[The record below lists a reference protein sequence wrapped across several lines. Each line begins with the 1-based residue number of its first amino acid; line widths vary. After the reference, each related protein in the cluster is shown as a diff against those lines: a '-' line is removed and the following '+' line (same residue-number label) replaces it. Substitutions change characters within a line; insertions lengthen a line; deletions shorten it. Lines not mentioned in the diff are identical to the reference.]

1 MRKIKFLILCC
12 SLPLFVLLFENTFW
26 KKAAG
31 QTGTVTAGQ
40 KFKNIKV
47 LNDMPADQMG
57 KVMNIMSA
65 SLGVDCNFCHISET
79 EFDKDGKKEKD
90 IARKMIAMTFMLN
103 KDYFDGKLEV
113 TCNTCHQGREHP
125 VSAISLPSLM
135 SLMPQQPAARK
146 PSENENKVNVD
157 TILDNY
163 AKALGGKAAL
173 GKIKTRVIKA
183 RRIEADGKTAETED
197 VYLKAP
203 NKSLMITAY
212 GKYLVA
218 EGYDGSAAWKR
229 GDGENIAL
237 YEEEAEQIKREAELF
252 DIPNIKTIYAQMVF
266 GTTDKIKDREVYVIR
281 ATPIAG
287 GAAGA
292 RERLYFDVQTG
303 LLVRRTASI
312 MTVLGVFQFQ
322 VDYEDYRAFDGV
334 KIPLTTRWSMP
345 NLSWTRKALTVK
357 NNVPIDDAKFV
368 NK

>member
-1 MRKIKFLILCC
+1 
-12 SLPLFVLLFENTFW
+12 
-26 KKAAG
+26 
-31 QTGTVTAGQ
+31 
-40 KFKNIKV
+40 
-47 LNDMPADQMG
+47 MPADQMG

-113 TCNTCHQGREHP
+113 TCNTCHRGREHP

-135 SLMPQQPAARK
+135 LPMSQQPTAQK
-146 PSENENKVNVD
+146 PSETENKLRVD

-163 AKALGGKAAL
+163 EKALGGKAAL

-183 RRIEADGKTAETED
+183 QRIEADGKTVETED

-212 GKYLVA
+212 GKYLVT
-218 EGYDGSAAWKR
+218 EGYDGAAAWKR

-237 YEEEAEQIKREAELF
+237 YAEESEQIKREAELF
-252 DIPNIKTIYAQMVF
+252 DILNIKTLYAQMVF
-266 GTTDKIKDREVYVIR
+266 GAADKLREREVYVVR
-281 ATPIAG
+281 ATT
-287 GAAGA
+287 AAGQ

-322 VDYEDYRAFDGV
+322 VDYEDYKAFDGV
-334 KIPLTTRWSMP
+334 KIPMTTRWSMP
-345 NLSWTRKALTVK
+345 NLSWTRRALTVK
-357 NNVPIDDAKFV
+357 NNVPIDEERFSPKL
-368 NK
+368 K

>member
-1 MRKIKFLILCC
+1 MRKSKILILCC
-12 SLPLFVLLFENTFW
+12 SLPLFVLLFENAFW

-31 QTGTVTAGQ
+31 QTATQTGTITAGQ

-103 KDYFDGKLEV
+103 KDFFDGKLEV

-125 VSAISLPSLM
+125 ASAISLPSLM
-135 SLMPQQPAARK
+135 SQQPTARK
-146 PSENENKVNVD
+146 PAENENKLRVD

-163 AKALGGKAAL
+163 VKALGGKAAL
-173 GKIKTRVIKA
+173 GKIRTRVIKA
-183 RRIEADGKTAETED
+183 QRIEADGKTVETED

-203 NKSLMITAY
+203 NRSLMVTAY
-212 GKYLVA
+212 GKYIVA
-218 EGYDGSAAWKR
+218 EGYDGMAAWKS

-237 YEEEAEQIKREAELF
+237 YAEESEQIKREAQLF
-252 DIPNIKTIYAQMVF
+252 DIPNIKAIYAQMVF
-266 GTTDKIKDREVYVIR
+266 GTTDKIKDREVYVVR
-281 ATPIAG
+281 ATTAG
-287 GAAGA
+287 GQ
-292 RERLYFDVQTG
+292 RERLYFDTQTG

-312 MTVLGVFQFQ
+312 MTVLGVFQLQ
-322 VDYEDYRAFDGV
+322 VDYEDYKAFDGV
-334 KIPLTTRWSMP
+334 KIPMTTRWSMP

-357 NNVPIDDAKFV
+357 NNIPIDDAKFV

>member
-1 MRKIKFLILCC
+1 MKIFILCC
-12 SLPLFVLLFENTFW
+12 SLPLFVLLFENAFW
-26 KKAAG
+26 EKVAG

-113 TCNTCHQGREHP
+113 TCNTCHQGHSHP
-125 VSAISLPSLM
+125 VSAISLPSVI
-135 SLMPQQPAARK
+135 SPPRK
-146 PSENENKVNVD
+146 TSENENKLRVD
-157 TILDNY
+157 TILETY
-163 AKALGGKAAL
+163 VKALGGKAAL

-183 RRIEADGKTAETED
+183 RRIEADGKTTETED

-203 NKSLMITAY
+203 NRSLMITAY
-212 GKYLVA
+212 GKYLVT
-218 EGYDGSAAWKR
+218 EGYDGTAAWKR

-237 YEEEAEQIKREAELF
+237 YADEAEQIKREAELF
-252 DIPNIKTIYAQMVF
+252 DVSNIKTIYAQMVF
-266 GTTDKIKDREVYVIR
+266 NATDKIKDREVYVVR
-281 ATPIAG
+281 ATT
-287 GAAGA
+287 AAGQ

-322 VDYEDYRAFDGV
+322 VDYEDYKAFDGV
-334 KIPLTTRWSMP
+334 KIPMTTRWSMP

-357 NNVPIDDAKFV
+357 NNIPIDDAKFE